1 MNCKDEFNNT
11 FEEMLYK
18 DRYVIDAG
26 RVVCNGF
33 VFYTI
38 SEEEKTMLEE
48 KAKMIIER
56 EMNKMSYK
64 IGDRFVVEITDIL
77 TSDSGEK
84 LYQMNQMR
92 SCVFDDNGLGNLK
105 KVKNKNTKFK
115 VGDIVRV
122 MDGGYKDCIGM
133 IDEIDEDSYS
143 VLTKINENEAMSIL
157 YRESSLEKVEV

>member
-1 MNCKDEFNNT
+1 MNDFNIPLMNRVVIEQLFDKP
-11 FEEMLYK
+11 FEEVMEDCSK
-18 DRYVIDAG
+18 VIKKYQKE
-26 RVVCNGF
+26 VE
-33 VFYTI
+33 
-38 SEEEKTMLEE
+38 S
-48 KAKMIIER
+48 
-56 EMNKMSYK
+56 MSYK
-64 IGDRFVVEITDIL
+64 VGDKFIVEITDIL

-84 LYQMNQMR
+84 LYQMNNMR
-92 SCVFDDNGLGNLK
+92 SCVFDDNGLGNLE

-143 VLTKINENEAMSIL
+143 VLAKINENEAMSIL